1 MLWKGADGNAV
12 KESRNLPDSWVC
24 MVFFVLVKSDLVETC
39 GMEYACGMESL
50 GITLLCRVVDNYGDI
65 GFVYRLSRSLSEKW
79 PGARLTLVVSNLESF
94 SRMARGVNPLLA
106 VQEFNGWTV
115 LDWNNAAVCTDYYLK
130 NPPELILECFQCGRP
145 EWLDGILFAPGRT
158 ETVQIVNV
166 EYLTAE
172 AWADEF
178 HLLKGGTRSALV
190 KKVNFMPGFT
200 ERTGG
205 LVLDREFLEDL
216 RSSEAALRRLGGLCG
231 AEGSRGSAAGAQEAV
246 TCPRVAVAGA
256 RATETVA
263 DSLEAAAGAQKD
275 VTCPRVPAADSQKTA
290 AGLHEVLAGNS
301 FTVLVFA
308 YNRDFVPEVR
318 ALAAF
323 AEKRRRSDPE
333 FTLTVLL
340 ADGLARE
347 PFERAWEE
355 CGKPFEVFHMP
366 YLEQTEWD
374 AVLTLVD
381 AAFVRGEDSFSRAS
395 LAGRFFVWHAYA
407 QDENYHL
414 VKVQAFLVRLEP
426 FFADKGLFAD
436 FCRYWMLYNVCRDA
450 PLCAEAADAWK
461 AVFCSEYDADALEPA
476 LCGRD
481 ALLLRLL
488 ESEKEV
494 SLALRGFS
502 ERILSLGDLTEH
514 LAGWVQ
520 ECMIG
525 VNKEKCL
532 DTEKSDCN

>member
-1 MLWKGADGNAV
+1 
-12 KESRNLPDSWVC
+12 

-172 AWADEF
+172 AWADDF

-216 RSSEAALRRLGGLCG
+216 RSSEAALRRLGGLCE
-231 AEGSRGSAAGAQEAV
+231 AEGPRG
-246 TCPRVAVAGA
+246 
-256 RATETVA
+256 
-263 DSLEAAAGAQKD
+263 AAAEAQKD
-275 VTCPRVPAADSQKTA
+275 VTCPWVPAADSQKTA

-333 FTLTVLL
+333 FSLTVLL

-347 PFERAWEE
+347 PFEHAWEE

-426 FFADKGLFAD
+426 FFADGTLKATIYQSHLHTGEMGLEQLVGSLVNPGAETPKQV
-436 FCRYWMLYNVCRDA
+436 LE
-450 PLCAEAADAWK
+450 PLCVVMKDNFHHFLQNEII
-461 AVFCSEYDADALEPA
+461 E
-476 LCGRD
+476 
-481 ALLLRLL
+481 
-488 ESEKEV
+488 
-494 SLALRGFS
+494 
-502 ERILSLGDLTEH
+502 
-514 LAGWVQ
+514 
-520 ECMIG
+520 
-525 VNKEKCL
+525 
-532 DTEKSDCN
+532 